1 MKPSQQSTPH
11 QMASDVNR
19 IIRSEHSRNRAG
31 KLIAVLAIPVVVAV
45 LLFLLWPAEA
55 VPVWQTHAIDRG
67 DMILTATATGSLE
80 PKSEVSV
87 GAEISGRITQVLV
100 SDNDHVS
107 KGQTLALFDTDELN
121 VALDQAEAQLA
132 LAKASLAEAEATLKE
147 ALAGERRTNELWDR
161 GTAAQAD
168 VDAAAAVRQ
177 RSEAKVAYARASVRQ
192 AQASVSQARTRL
204 EKAVI
209 RSPIDGVVL
218 QRSIEPGNTV
228 AASFQAPVLFLLA
241 EDLGQMELHV
251 SMDEA
256 DVGLVEAGQPATFT
270 VDAWAG
276 RQFQARVLKV
286 YLYPNIEN
294 NVVTYT
300 TVLSVDNRDGLL
312 KPGMTATATIETGR
326 RQGVLR
332 VPNAAFR
339 FTPPSQSADT
349 GGLFRHPAGRA
360 GNGRSGPSNT
370 VWLLK
375 EGKPERKV
383 VSTGATDGLYT
394 ELTGNELS
402 AGDEVIVGVTQASA
416 K

>member
-1 MKPSQQSTPH
+1 MKDSPQST
-11 QMASDVNR
+11 QQEMASDVNR
-19 IIRSEHSRNRAG
+19 ILRSEHSRNRTG
-31 KLIAVLAIPVVVAV
+31 KLIAVLAIPAIVAV

-55 VPVWQTHAIDRG
+55 VPVWQTRAIDQG
-67 DMILTATATGSLE
+67 DMVLTATATGSLE

-100 SDNDHVS
+100 SDNDQVS

-132 LAKASLAEAEATLKE
+132 LARASLAEAEATLKE

-161 GTAAQAD
+161 GNAAQAD

-192 AQASVSQARTRL
+192 AQASVLQARTRL

-218 QRSIEPGNTV
+218 QRSIEPGSTV
-228 AASFQAPVLFLLA
+228 AASFQTPVLFLLA
-241 EDLGQMELHV
+241 EDLSQMELHV

-256 DVGLVEAGQPATFT
+256 DVGLVEAGQSATFT
-270 VDAWAG
+270 VDAWSG

-300 TVLSVDNRDGLL
+300 TVLSVDNSDGLL

-326 RQGVLR
+326 RENVLR
-332 VPNAAFR
+332 LPNAAFR
-339 FTPPSQSADT
+339 FTPPSQSGDT
-349 GGLFRHPAGRA
+349 GGLFRHPAGGA

-370 VWLLK
+370 VWVL
-375 EGKPERKV
+375 EDGKPERKV

-394 ELTGNELS
+394 ELTGDDLS
-402 AGDEVIVGVTQASA
+402 AGDEVIVGVKQASER
-416 K
+416 